1 MKVLCC
7 VKNQEESYASDF
19 AVCFTS
25 PKKIRKN
32 MKRHI
37 EDIIDLK
44 NEDVYEVIIDY
55 KTIMGLKLKK
65 GDKVIKCIEHTF
77 GLIKYGEI
85 SITIPIIIPP
95 ESNNKPPYSL
105 FIGIPSNIL
114 K

>member
-1 MKVLCC
+1 MRVLCC
-7 VKNQEESYASDF
+7 VKNQKESYASDF

-25 PKKIRKN
+25 PKKLRKN

-44 NEDVYEVIIDY
+44 NEDVYEVVIDY

-77 GLIKYGEI
+77 GLIKYDEI
-85 SITIPIIIPP
+85 SITIPIIPR
-95 ESNNKPPYSL
+95 ESQQKQPYNL